1 MRTSVTIALFTVG
14 VVAGAAFATSGPQRI
29 LPEGYPPLPAVPEPA
44 VAAGLARALEVNDA
58 GALSAV
64 LDRDSLTG
72 LTKALRRITGVR
84 EVRFTGA
91 AGEGSYA
98 VIGYVAEG
106 RGLDGADAIA
116 GFTVSLL
123 DGEIVSVR

>member
-1 MRTSVTIALFTVG
+1 VRTSVTIALFTAGVVVG
-14 VVAGAAFATSGPQRI
+14 VAFATSAPPRTI
-29 LPEGYPPLPAVPEPA
+29 PEGYPPLPAVPEPA
-44 VAAGLARALEVNDA
+44 VTSNLALALEVNDA

-84 EVRFTGA
+84 QVQFTGA
-91 AGEGSYA
+91 AGRGSYA
-98 VIGYVAEG
+98 VVGYVARG